1 MFNLQYYR
9 LVLLN
14 IYKLFIT
21 VIAILIYKV
30 GNDYLCSPII
40 IGVILEPHTIHVN
53 SVVFGR
59 AAWLGKHMIVK

>member
-1 MFNLQYYR
+1 M
-9 LVLLN
+9 
-14 IYKLFIT
+14 
-21 VIAILIYKV
+21 IAILIYKV
-30 GNDYLCSPII
+30 GNDYLCSLII